1 MTDYFH
7 MNMTTTEIGG
17 ISNLGLAHLGDGV
30 YELLVRT
37 WLCKHGKAT
46 ARGLHKAAVEHVS
59 APAQARAAERLM
71 PYLTDAEQAV
81 YRRGRNARVSA
92 VPKQASHEE
101 YHAATGL
108 ETLFGYLYL
117 QGATDRIN
125 ELFARVVGDDA
136 HIVLPPVSEEEPPC
150 H

>member
-7 MNMTTTEIGG
+7 MNMTKTEIGA

-37 WLCKHGKAT
+37 WLCAQGKAT
-46 ARGLHKAAVEHVS
+46 AKGLHKATVSYVS
-59 APAQARAAERLM
+59 APAQARAAERII
-71 PYLTDAEQAV
+71 PHLTEDESAV

-117 QGATDRIN
+117 QGETERLN
-125 ELFARVVGDDA
+125 ELFAL
-136 HIVLPPVSEEEPPC
+136 IMEEEPSC

>member
-1 MTDYFH
+1 MTNYFQ
-7 MNMTTTEIGG
+7 MTMLPSEIGA

-37 WLCKHGKAT
+37 WLCAHGKAT
-46 ARGLHKAAVEHVS
+46 AKGLHKAAVSYVS
-59 APAQARAAERLM
+59 APAQAKAAEIIA
-71 PYLTDAEQAV
+71 PHLTEAEQAI

-108 ETLFGYLYL
+108 EALFGYLYL
-117 QGATDRIN
+117 QGALARLN
-125 ELFARVVGDDA
+125 ELF
-136 HIVLPPVSEEEPPC
+136 ILIMEEDSPC